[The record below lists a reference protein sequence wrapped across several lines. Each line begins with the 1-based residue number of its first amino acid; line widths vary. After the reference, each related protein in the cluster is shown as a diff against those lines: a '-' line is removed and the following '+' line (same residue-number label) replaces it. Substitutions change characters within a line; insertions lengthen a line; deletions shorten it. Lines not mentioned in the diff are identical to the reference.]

1 MTTFPVVNMQQ
12 TGLNIAA
19 LRKDKGLTVK
29 ELQMMMGF
37 ATPQAIYKWQQG
49 VCLPTV
55 DNLVALSSILNVT
68 IEEILV
74 VSA

>member
-29 ELQMMMGF
+29 QLQMMMGF